1 MTTTT
6 QSMNSDQIIDL
17 LNANGLSV
25 VPRDLGSSG
34 GGEWWG
40 IEVPAANGC
49 FILITPAGYP
59 YDANDADDTEE
70 FLCVQVYGAGEYD
83 DEGDRPW
90 SSFGTDD
97 LRATPNAILA
107 AVAAARTFSETWDY
121 TNGSN

>member
-6 QSMNSDQIIDL
+6 QAMSSDQIIDL
-17 LNANGLSV
+17 LNTNDIPV

-40 IEVPAANGC
+40 IEVPAARDC

-59 YDANDADDTEE
+59 YDATDPDDTEE
-70 FLCVQVYGAGEYD
+70 FLCVQVYGPGEYE
-83 DEGDRPW
+83 DEADRPW

-97 LRATPNAILA
+97 LLATPDAILA
-107 AVAAARTFSETWDY
+107 AVAAARTFSETWDF
-121 TNGSN
+121 TNA

>member
-6 QSMNSDQIIDL
+6 QAMTSDQIIDL
-17 LNANGLSV
+17 LDANGIDNYT
-25 VPRDLGSSG
+25 RDLGSSG
-34 GGEWWG
+34 GGEWFG

-59 YDANDADDTEE
+59 YSATDPDDTEE
-70 FLCVQVYGAGEYD
+70 FLCVQVGGGGEYD

-97 LRATPNAILA
+97 TPATPDAILA
-107 AVAAARTFSETWDY
+107 AIAAARTFSETW
-121 TNGSN
+121 

>member
-6 QSMNSDQIIDL
+6 QAMSSDQIIDL
-17 LNANGLSV
+17 LNTNDIPV

-40 IEVPAANGC
+40 IEVPAARDC

-59 YDANDADDTEE
+59 YDATDPDDTEE
-70 FLCVQVYGAGEYD
+70 FLCVQVYGPGEYE
-83 DEGDRPW
+83 DEADRPW

-97 LRATPNAILA
+97 LPATPDAILA

-121 TNGSN
+121 ANA